1 MNPQEFMQFIQ
12 EFPEVAPYLE
22 ADEGLMAEIILNPN
36 FREEIKQEVYV
47 MRGEEPPMPEQPA
60 PMVTSD
66 QYGRKTGEGFAP
78 STADGGWDF
87 ANNRA
92 MNFDETS
99 LGTKGGEAGS
109 KGYDSPV
116 TRDWGTSEQ
125 TEYSWQPSYKVNSP
139 SGMSYVVGE
148 AQAKVMFD
156 SLVKRGYARP
166 EDFEKVV
173 QPTGNTMKTYD
184 LENTNKTYANNQK
197 QYQWMNE
204 QYAKD
209 PEAEMQRRAEQW
221 DDYYREQDYKKTGA
235 QTPVNTY
242 GQRELD
248 RLYTDKQKQE
258 DNINAFVGANAGKVY
273 PQQPKPQTYQYENFD
288 ASGKS
293 MGFTTGTNGKSN
305 YMQGAVSVK
314 APNGKSYSTGYQP
327 PANNPATTVKSQPAL
342 NFNADFNNFKS
353 GVRDIAYGNSSK
365 DKDRGRSK
373 SPAVVTAKPATK
385 PSTSTTTKVTSGG
398 TVNKN
403 TGSSAGSRIAN
414 YSAGSR
420 IGSSI
425 KDKLLASLRKGK

>member
-12 EFPEVAPYLE
+12 EFPEVVPYLE
-22 ADEGLMAEIILNPN
+22 ADEGLMAEIILDPN
-36 FREEIKQEVYV
+36 FREEIKQQVYV
-47 MRGEEPPMPEQPA
+47 MRGEEPPAPEQPA

-87 ANNRA
+87 ANNRK
-92 MNFDETS
+92 FYDEEA
-99 LGTKGGEAGS
+99 LAIKGGEAGS

-125 TEYSWQPSYKVNSP
+125 TEYTWQPSYKVNSP

-148 AQAKVMFD
+148 AQAKKMFEHM
-156 SLVKRGYARP
+156 VNGGYARP

-221 DDYYREQDYKKTGA
+221 DDYYRGQDYKKTGA
-235 QTPVNTY
+235 QTPVDTY

-248 RLYTDKQKQE
+248 RLYADKQREE
-258 DNINAFVGANAGKVY
+258 DNINAFIGANAGKVY

-314 APNGKSYSTGYQP
+314 APNGKSYNTGYQP

-342 NFNADFNNFKS
+342 NFKADFNNFKS
-353 GVRDIAYGNSSK
+353 GVRDTVYGKSSR
-365 DKDRGRSK
+365 DKDRDRSK
-373 SPAVVTAKPATK
+373 NPAVVTARPATK
-385 PSTSTTTKVTSGG
+385 PKPATTTTTKVTSGG

-403 TGSSAGSRIAN
+403 TGSSAGSRIA
-414 YSAGSR
+414 
-420 IGSSI
+420 SSI
-425 KDKLLASLRKGK
+425 KDKLRESLRKGK

>member
-12 EFPEVAPYLE
+12 EFPEVVPYIE
-22 ADEGLMAEIILNPN
+22 EDEGLMAEIILNPS

-66 QYGRKTGEGFAP
+66 QFNRKTGDGFAP

-99 LGTKGGEAGS
+99 LGVKGGVAGS

-125 TEYSWQPSYKVNSP
+125 TEYTWQPSYKVNSP

-148 AQAKVMFD
+148 AQAKKMFEHM
-156 SLVKRGYARP
+156 VNGGYARP

-184 LENTNKTYANNQK
+184 LENTNKTIENNQK

-235 QTPVNTY
+235 QTPVDTY

-248 RLYTDKQKQE
+248 RLYTDKQRQE
-258 DNINAFVGANAGKVY
+258 DNINAFIGANAGKVY

-342 NFNADFNNFKS
+342 DFKADFNNFKS
-353 GVRDIAYGNSSK
+353 GVKDIVYGKSSRGK
-365 DKDRGRSK
+365 DK

-403 TGSSAGSRIAN
+403 TGSSVGSRIAN
-414 YSAGSR
+414 
-420 IGSSI
+420 SI
-425 KDKLLASLRKGK
+425 KDKLRESLRKGK